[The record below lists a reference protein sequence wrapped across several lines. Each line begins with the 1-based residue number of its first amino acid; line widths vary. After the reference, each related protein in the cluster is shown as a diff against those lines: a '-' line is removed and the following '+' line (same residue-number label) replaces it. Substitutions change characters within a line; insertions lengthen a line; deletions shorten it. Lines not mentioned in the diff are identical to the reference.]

1 MPNAAIIYNDYEF
14 NELTSY
20 EVTERYEYDEAETT
34 VVGTTFQIRA
44 KTFIAAEPSS
54 PGNVHTDSSFY
65 AGPVMHPIRQKLS
78 KPGKQLI
85 FKHDGFGP
93 TPSYIDINSP
103 SSGSPLKDISGGP
116 KPRVL
121 QWLPV
126 GNTASAEVVWECET
140 TIPVCDGVT
149 TPRVT
154 GVKTFNYSIQYDI
167 DASGYTTRRITGY
180 IEITMTRNNR
190 QIPDSVDDYRGY
202 VRFQKPQNFLREISW
217 SVSTNK
223 RRADFVIVDTEKR
236 TANPFPPNVIDIQA
250 KHRVGITRRNMS
262 TSSNTISAQITLSPL
277 VPRVTAWY
285 IFRSIVDSRL
295 AYVNS
300 TGFLTLNESLD
311 VEEDLFSN
319 QFSFNLRYTTY
330 GSGNVNIVSL
340 MGFSGLFQPLGFNWP
355 DWHDSIRV
363 LGPFQNLNEDYG
375 IAALKHNHED
385 DRIVDL
391 CDDGN
396 PRNHSGQ
403 SNTLFN
409 TPTALSPF
417 YNACPLPQNSWVHFE
432 AHFKYHEEAK
442 SSASVTLGPNGL
454 SYATF
459 DASKEDATFEAS
471 DEAGI
476 ERWIESY
483 AGSMII
489 YWIGGAE
496 RVFYKI
502 PPPGKITVGDLTLI
516 PAGKMK
522 FQSQLV
528 GYLFG
533 QPLYR
538 AFWIVPYRLKQRP
551 SKITGSDAQKL
562 TNEEAEEIVDEEGEP
577 EDDE

>member
-1 MPNAAIIYNDYEF
+1 MPNASIIYNDHEF

-34 VVGTTFQIRA
+34 VVGTAFQIRA
-44 KTFIAAEPSS
+44 KTFIAAEPES

-93 TPSYIDINSP
+93 SPSYIDINNP
-103 SSGSPLKDISGGP
+103 SAGSTLKDISGGP

-121 QWLPV
+121 QWIPV

-140 TIPVCDGVT
+140 TIAVCDGET

-154 GVKTFNYSIQYDI
+154 GVKAFNYAIQYDI

-180 IEITMTRNNR
+180 IEITMTRKNR
-190 QIPDSVDDYRGY
+190 EIPDSVDDYRGY
-202 VRFQKPQNFLREISW
+202 VRFQKPQNFSREMSW
-217 SVSTNK
+217 SVSANK
-223 RRADFVIVDTEKR
+223 RRADFVIVDAEKR
-236 TANPFPPNVIDIQA
+236 TSNPFPPNVIDIQA
-250 KHRVGITRRNMS
+250 KHRVGLSRRNIA
-262 TSSNTISAQITLSPL
+262 SSANTISAQITLSPL
-277 VPRVTAWY
+277 VPRVNAWL
-285 IFRSIVDSRL
+285 IFRAIVQSRITYAFVTG
-295 AYVNS
+295 AY
-300 TGFLTLNESLD
+300 TMLESLE
-311 VEEDLFSN
+311 VEEDIFSN
-319 QFSFNLRYTTY
+319 QFSFNLRYTTI
-330 GSGNVNIVSL
+330 GPGNSNVVSL
-340 MGFSGLFQPLGFNWP
+340 MGLSGLFQPLGFTWP
-355 DWHDSIRV
+355 DWDNSVKI
-363 LGPFQNLNEDYG
+363 LGPFQNLNQDYG

-396 PRNHSGQ
+396 PRNHTGQ
-403 SNTLFN
+403 SNSLYN
-409 TPTALSPF
+409 TPTDLSPF
-417 YNACPLPQNSWVHFE
+417 VNPCPTPERSWVHFE

-442 SSASVTLGPNGL
+442 ASASVTLGPNGL

-459 DASKEDATFEAS
+459 DPAKADATFEPS

-476 ERWIESY
+476 ERWIENY
-483 AGSMII
+483 AGGMII

-496 RVFYKI
+496 RVCYEI
-502 PPPGKITVGDLTLI
+502 PPPGKITVGDLTLV
-516 PAGKMK
+516 PAGKKK
-522 FQSQLV
+522 FQTNLV

-538 AFWIVPYRLKQRP
+538 AFWIVPYRLKRRP
-551 SKITGSDAQKL
+551 TKVVGTDAQKV
-562 TNEEAEEIVDEEGEP
+562 TNEDEEE
-577 EDDE
+577 EE

>member
-1 MPNAAIIYNDYEF
+1 MPNASIIYNGYEF

-44 KTFIAAEPSS
+44 KTFIAAEPAS

-65 AGPVMHPIRQKLS
+65 AGPVIHPIRQKLS

-93 TPSYIDINSP
+93 TPSYIEINSP
-103 SSGSPLKDISGGP
+103 SAGSTLKDISGGP

-126 GNTASAEVVWECET
+126 GNTASAELVWECET
-140 TIPVCDGVT
+140 TIPVCDGES

-154 GVKTFNYSIQYDI
+154 GVKTFNYAIQYDI

-190 QIPDSVDDYRGY
+190 EIPDSVDDYRSY
-202 VRFQKPQNFLREISW
+202 VRFQKPQNFSREISW
-217 SVSTNK
+217 SVSANK

-236 TANPFPPNVIDIQA
+236 TSNPFPPNVIDIQA
-250 KHRVGITRRNMS
+250 KHRVGMSRRNIA
-262 TSSNTISAQITLSPL
+262 SSANTISAQITLSPL
-277 VPRVTAWY
+277 VPRVTAWL
-285 IFRSIVDSRL
+285 IFRAILESRL
-295 AYVNS
+295 SYALVNGAR
-300 TGFLTLNESLD
+300 TMLESLD
-311 VEEDLFSN
+311 VEEDLFGN
-319 QFSFNLRYTTY
+319 QFSFNLRYTTI
-330 GSGNVNIVSL
+330 GPENSNIVSL
-340 MGFSGLFQPLGFNWP
+340 MGLSGLFQPLGFTWANW
-355 DWHDSIRV
+355 DNSVKI

-375 IAALKHNHED
+375 IAALKHNHQD

-396 PRNHSGQ
+396 PRNHAGQ
-403 SNTLFN
+403 SNVLFN
-409 TPTALSPF
+409 TPTGLSPY
-417 YNACPLPQNSWVHFE
+417 YNPCPPPANSWLHFE

-454 SYATF
+454 SYSTF
-459 DASKEDATFEAS
+459 DASKADATFEAS

-496 RVFYKI
+496 RVCYEI
-502 PPPGKITVGDLTLI
+502 PPPGKIKVGDVTLV
-516 PAGKMK
+516 PAGKIK
-522 FQSQLV
+522 FQSHLV

-538 AFWIVPYRLKQRP
+538 AFWIVPYRLKHRP
-551 SKITGSDAQKL
+551 SKVTGEDAQKL
-562 TNEEAEEIVDEEGEP
+562 TTKDEEEIEEE
-577 EDDE
+577 E